1 MATGSDRDVTLGIG
15 VTTSGTEALA
25 NLRKSVLDLA
35 AAGGEAA
42 PEFDRLAVELDKVA
56 GQQAALSAFTA
67 LRASVRSLASDMEA
81 AAAQVDSFA
90 QPLAET
96 RASAEIFSQAQKEA
110 GETVRVTSVA
120 LKEARDAYRDLRE
133 ETPRAAKATDDYKI
147 QSGELRATITT
158 LTQELRTQRTA
169 YRETSDEAKA
179 AALAEREVV
188 ASYNQ
193 AVSAARS
200 LSSELGSQ
208 SAALAASR
216 TALEGVGVA
225 TSSLVESQQAIRAA
239 FDQTRIAIADQIATQ
254 TALANAQR
262 VLDAELRLEPAFIE
276 AATAA
281 QREASAVERQRV
293 ETVLALSSA
302 IQTQSR
308 AASASLEAAFSATGV
323 RSAAAIDAELR
334 KIDDA
339 LTLIAR
345 DAKASG
351 ADFDRAFAASRT
363 RVEALK
369 NELQGLPATI
379 RTSTTETNLLGDA
392 VRQASVYFS
401 LFTVGKEFIE
411 ANTQLEGLR
420 RALTIVTG
428 SSAEA
433 AKQIAYLRKTS
444 DDTGVAFNS
453 LAGAYGKFSAS
464 ALASGIDLQTVQR
477 TFTAVT
483 KSAANL
489 GLSSEEVGGAL
500 VALGQIASKGKVQ
513 MEELG
518 QQLGDRLPAV
528 LATTAKG
535 LGVTTAQLT
544 KLIET
549 GQVLGDATFFNA
561 FSKGLED
568 SFIKGSEKTETL
580 NASIGRLKNSINELF
595 TKFGEAGVVKGLSI
609 ILSGLTTALT
619 EVSGVVLETTQNASG
634 FVAAL
639 VQLLNTDISNIPLLS
654 LRFKELGEASSQSSK
669 SMDDFIESLGPLGQ
683 TILGGLPGFDALIIR
698 HDRLKASQNA
708 AAVATSEFG
717 KSLEANILSG
727 LRSLEAEDALHASIV
742 KIQAD
747 YATILDP
754 IQKNIHAS
762 EQLAHARQFEAQT
775 IVDLAKLS
783 GNEIELRNAS
793 VAAAITNAK
802 GLADVAAARE
812 VEAAVL
818 KAEIDAIRAAASAQ
832 GTLNETR
839 AKQLVDLQ
847 NGLAIKEADAE
858 KAREAALLA
867 QRQTDQQF
875 LLRDAY
881 KETGAALAE
890 ISANV
895 DFYSNKLAFL
905 REQQALGVNV
915 NKEVAD
921 TERQLALARGQQAN
935 ALDDITKALERKA
948 SRQKLDADLT
958 IASLNASKSYYDSLA
973 QVFDLQGNE
982 AAATE
987 ARIQGKQIE
996 IQVIQAKIVAQ
1007 KLEAQASIAAAEA
1020 ERTELETTGKL
1031 TEAKKLEIE
1040 ARIAHAKAIAIEA
1053 DASGNQVKVIQ
1064 QQIDNIRTYGTES
1077 VKSRGGSS
1085 SAIDGETASYGSN
1098 TAAIS
1103 ANSDELTRNI
1113 ATIRARNEAIRQGS
1127 LSSSVDAKNNTELS
1141 TSDGKK
1147 AGPAVDN
1154 TGVFAILD
1162 KIKAGKID
1170 ISDLD
1175 LLRAVNKVVQANLQL
1190 TQQAA
1195 PGTVSEQG
1203 RKDIQDQAN
1212 LVRLAL
1218 EKLEAQSRT
1227 TANNDKTQKEQAA
1240 IQQATSGQ
1248 SDGTLHQVT
1257 ITINGKRSVVNA
1269 ATEADANTLVATL
1282 TALGDAANRS

>member
-15 VTTSGTEALA
+15 VTTSGTDALA
-25 NLRKSVLDLA
+25 ALRKSVLDLA

-42 PEFDRLAVELDKVA
+42 PEFDRLALELDKVSA
-56 GQQAALSAFTA
+56 QRDALTSFTN
-67 LRASVRSLASDMEA
+67 LRAAVRSLATDMEA
-81 AAAQVDSFA
+81 AAAQVDAFA
-90 QPLAET
+90 QPLAEA
-96 RASAEIFSQAQKEA
+96 RSSAEIFAQAQKEA
-110 GETVRVTSVA
+110 GETVRVTSAA
-120 LKEARDAYRDLRE
+120 LKDARDAYRDLRE
-133 ETPRAAKATDDYKI
+133 ETPRAAKSTDDYKI
-147 QSGELRATITT
+147 QAGELRATITT
-158 LTQELRTQRTA
+158 LTQELRTQRAA
-169 YRETSDEAKA
+169 YRESSDEAKA
-179 AALAEREVV
+179 AAAAEREVV
-188 ASYNQ
+188 TSYNQ
-193 AVSAARS
+193 AVAAARS
-200 LSSELGSQ
+200 LSSELGAQ
-208 SAALAASR
+208 SSALAASR
-216 TALEGVGVA
+216 VALDGLGVA
-225 TSSLVESQQAIRAA
+225 AGTLSERQDAIRAA
-239 FDQTRIAIADQIATQ
+239 FRSTTSAIDDQIATAQ
-254 TALANAQR
+254 ALAGAQKS
-262 VLDAELRLEPAFIE
+262 LDAEFRLEPAFIE

-281 QREASAVERQRV
+281 QREAAAAERQRV
-293 ETVLALSSA
+293 ESVLSLTAA
-302 IQTQSR
+302 IQAQSR
-308 AASASLEAAFSATGV
+308 AAANALDAAFSATGV

-334 KIDDA
+334 KIDQA
-339 LTLIAR
+339 LDLIAR
-345 DAKASG
+345 DSKTTG
-351 ADFDRAFAASRT
+351 ADFDRAFTASRA

-379 RTSTTETNLLGDA
+379 KSSATETNLLGDA
-392 VRQASVYFS
+392 VRQAAIYFS
-401 LFTVGKEFIE
+401 AFTVGKEFID

-433 AKQIAYLRKTS
+433 AKQIAYLRKVS
-444 DDTGVAFNS
+444 DDSGVAFNS

-500 VALGQIASKGKVQ
+500 TALGQIASKGKVQ

-568 SFIKGSEKTETL
+568 SFVKGTDKTNTL
-580 NASIGRLKNSINELF
+580 NASIGRLKNGINEIF
-595 TKFGEAGVVKGLSI
+595 TKFGEAGAVD
-609 ILSGLTTALT
+609 GLTTIFGKLSEALGT
-619 EVSGVVLETTQNASG
+619 LADIGITTGQNIG
-634 FVAAL
+634 TVTAAL
-639 VQLLNTDISNIPLLS
+639 VQLFETSPAAYISDLDLLKLRLQGLGHATDDASDAFVRNNPILARGLS
-654 LRFKELGEASSQSSK
+654 YF
-669 SMDDFIESLGPLGQ
+669 GPLSDSIRRVEEAQ
-683 TILGGLPGFDALIIR
+683 DAAKNST
-698 HDRLKASQNA
+698 DA
-708 AAVATSEFG
+708 FG

-727 LRSLEAEDALHASIV
+727 LKSLEAEDALHASIV

-775 IVDLAKLS
+775 ISDLAKLS
-783 GNEIELRNAS
+783 GNEIEIRNAS
-793 VAAAITNAK
+793 VAAAVVNAK

-818 KAEIDAIRAAASAQ
+818 KAEIDAIRAAAAAQ
-832 GTLNETR
+832 GTLNEIR
-839 AKQLVDLQ
+839 EKQLVDLQ
-847 NGLAIKEADAE
+847 NGLAVKQADAE
-858 KAREAALLA
+858 KAKEAALLA
-867 QRQTDQQF
+867 QRQTDAQF
-875 LLRDAY
+875 LLQDAY
-881 KETGAALAE
+881 KETGAALAT

-895 DFYSNKLAFL
+895 DFYAGKLARL
-905 REQQALGVNV
+905 REEQAAGAKNA
-915 NKEVAD
+915 NEIAEA
-921 TERQLALARGQQAN
+921 ERQLALARGQQAN

-958 IASLNASKSYYDSLA
+958 VASLNASKSYYDSLA
-973 QVFDLQGNE
+973 QVYALQGND

-1007 KLEAQASIAAAEA
+1007 RLESQASIAAAEA
-1020 ERTELETTGKL
+1020 ERAELETTGKL
-1031 TEAKKLEIE
+1031 TEAKKLEIDS
-1040 ARIAHAKAIAIEA
+1040 RIAHAKAIAIEA
-1053 DASGNQVKVIQ
+1053 DASGNQVKIIQ
-1064 QQIDNIRTYGTES
+1064 QQIDNIRQYGSES
-1077 VKSRGGSS
+1077 IGSRTGSS
-1085 SAIDGETASYGSN
+1085 QAIDNETASYGSN

-1103 ANSDELTRNI
+1103 ANSDELTRNA
-1113 ATIRARNEAIRQGS
+1113 ATIRARNAAIREGS

-1141 TSDGKK
+1141 TSDGRK

-1162 KIKAGKID
+1162 KIRAGKITQD
-1170 ISDLD
+1170 DLPLLQAVDKVVKGNLD
-1175 LLRAVNKVVQANLQL
+1175 LIQH
-1190 TQQAA
+1190 AA
-1195 PGTVSEQG
+1195 PGTVGENA
-1203 RKDIQDQAN
+1203 RADITQQYN

-1218 EKLEAQSRT
+1218 ERLTSQQKSAVD
-1227 TANNDKTQKEQAA
+1227 ADKTQKEKDA
-1240 IQQATSGQ
+1240 ITKATSGK

-1257 ITINGKRSVVNA
+1257 ITINGRKSVVNA
-1269 ATEADANTLVATL
+1269 ATEDDANSLIATL